1 MIYSSGFDT
10 HPEFEPLPSPIWT
23 QTRSFV
29 SGGWESSDTGAVCLL
44 GPSHLSVVAGII
56 HCPNPERTRMSVR
69 KRNDTKSVRWTAG
82 WKNPAGKWQ
91 FKDFRTK
98 AEAVA
103 YEAQMASQV
112 QKGDYANPHAGKTK
126 LSTVYEDW
134 KKTESRL
141 KPKTRASYDSLWKCL
156 VGPKWGNSQIS
167 GITKAE
173 VKNWLNESKSST
185 GNKVGASRMRQSLFV
200 LNALLNHAVEMSL
213 INKNVLG
220 ELRSILP
227 KLNEVPKKRTIEE
240 HELEMLANECGENK
254 LLILIAGYLG
264 LRWAELV
271 ALTPEDFDFKNK
283 SIQISKTMSEVNG
296 NFQLVTTK
304 SGHSRSVPI
313 LEFFQVELME
323 KVVATPAGTPVFHS
337 AKGGY
342 LRSSNFAKRVFNPAI
357 KKSGLP
363 KITFHDLRHTAI
375 SHQIQG
381 GADIVSVSKVAGH
394 SSPATT
400 LRIYAH
406 ELDRSQENI
415 REAINKSVAIS
426 ASNRYPTDSNS
437 KTA

>member
-1 MIYSSGFDT
+1 
-10 HPEFEPLPSPIWT
+10 
-23 QTRSFV
+23 
-29 SGGWESSDTGAVCLL
+29 
-44 GPSHLSVVAGII
+44 VVAGII
-56 HCPNPERTRMSVR
+56 HCPNPERTEMSVR
-69 KRNDTKSVRWTAG
+69 KRKDTKSVRWTAG

-200 LNALLNHAVEMSL
+200 LNALINHAVEMGL

-220 ELRSILP
+220 ELRTILP
-227 KLNEVPKKRTIEE
+227 KLSEVPKKRTIEE
-240 HELEMLANECGENK
+240 HELEILANECGENK

-283 SIQISKTMSEVNG
+283 SIQISKTMTEVNG
-296 NFQLVTTK
+296 KFQLVTTK
-304 SGHSRSVPI
+304 SGHSRSIPI
-313 LEFFQVELME
+313 LDFFQVELME
-323 KVVATPAGTPVFHS
+323 KVMATPAGTPVFHS

-342 LRSSNFAKRVFNPAI
+342 LRSSNFAKRVFIPAI
-357 KKSGLP
+357 QKTGLS

-394 SSPATT
+394 SSPQTT

-415 REAINKSVAIS
+415 REAINRSVAIS
-426 ASNRYPTDSNS
+426 ASNRYPTDSSS
-437 KTA
+437 KSA

>member
-1 MIYSSGFDT
+1 M
-10 HPEFEPLPSPIWT
+10 
-23 QTRSFV
+23 
-29 SGGWESSDTGAVCLL
+29 DTGGICLK
-44 GPSHLSVVAGII
+44 GPIHLSVVAGII
-56 HCPNPERTRMSVR
+56 LPNPERTEMSVR
-69 KRNDTKSVRWTAG
+69 KRKDTKSTRWTAS
-82 WKNPAGKWQ
+82 WKTPNGKWQ
-91 FKDFRTK
+91 FKDFKTK
-98 AEAVA
+98 TEAVA
-103 YEAQMASQV
+103 HEALMQAQV

-126 LSTVYEDW
+126 LSVVYEDW
-134 KKTESRL
+134 KRTESRL

-156 VGPKWGNSQIS
+156 VGPKWGNTQIS
-167 GITKAE
+167 SITKAE

-185 GNKVGASRMRQSLFV
+185 GNIVGASRMRQSLFV
-200 LNALLNHAVEMSL
+200 LNALLNHAFEMSL

-220 ELRSILP
+220 ELRGILP
-227 KLNEVPKKRTIEE
+227 KLNEAPKKRTIEE
-240 HELEMLANECGENK
+240 DELESLAQECGDNK

-271 ALTPEDFDFKNK
+271 ALTPEDFNFKNK
-283 SIQISKTMSEVNG
+283 SIQITKSMSEVNG

-304 SGHSRSVPI
+304 SGHSRSIPI

-323 KVVATPAGTPVFHS
+323 KVMATPSGKPVFHS
-337 AKGGY
+337 AKGEY
-342 LRSSNFAKRVFNPAI
+342 LRSSNFAKRVFIPALERA
-357 KKSGLP
+357 GLP

-426 ASNRYPTDSNS
+426 ASNRYLTVESNKS
-437 KTA
+437 A

>member
-1 MIYSSGFDT
+1 M
-10 HPEFEPLPSPIWT
+10 
-23 QTRSFV
+23 
-29 SGGWESSDTGAVCLL
+29 
-44 GPSHLSVVAGII
+44 SVVPGII
-56 HCPNPERTRMSVR
+56 HCPNPERTKMSVR
-69 KRNDTKSVRWTAG
+69 KRKDTKTVRWTAG
-82 WKNPAGKWQ
+82 WKNPSGSWQ
-91 FKDFRTK
+91 FKDFKTK

-112 QKGDYANPHAGKTK
+112 QSGDYANPHAGKTK
-126 LSTVYEDW
+126 LNVVYENW
-134 KKTESRL
+134 KKSETRL
-141 KPKTRASYDSLWKCL
+141 KPKTRATYDSLWKCL

-173 VKNWLNESKSST
+173 VKNWLIESKSST

-227 KLNEVPKKRTIEE
+227 KLNEVPKKRTLEE
-240 HELEMLANECGENK
+240 HELELLANECGENK

-271 ALTPEDFDFKNK
+271 ALTPEDFDFRNK

-296 NFQLVTTK
+296 TFQLVTTK

-323 KVVATPAGTPVFHS
+323 KVMATPSGTPVFHS
-337 AKGGY
+337 SKGRY
-342 LRSSNFAKRVFNPAI
+342 LRSSNFAKRVFIPALERANL
-357 KKSGLP
+357 S

-437 KTA
+437 KSA

>member
-1 MIYSSGFDT
+1 
-10 HPEFEPLPSPIWT
+10 
-23 QTRSFV
+23 V
-29 SGGWESSDTGAVCLL
+29 GGGNLLILGAVCPL

-126 LSTVYEDW
+126 LSIVYEDW

-342 LRSSNFAKRVFNPAI
+342 LRSSNFANRVFNPAI

>member
-1 MIYSSGFDT
+1 
-10 HPEFEPLPSPIWT
+10 
-23 QTRSFV
+23 
-29 SGGWESSDTGAVCLL
+29 
-44 GPSHLSVVAGII
+44 
-56 HCPNPERTRMSVR
+56 MSVR
-69 KRNDTKSVRWTAG
+69 KRKDTKSVRWTAG

-112 QKGDYANPHAGKTK
+112 QQGDYANPHAGKTK
-126 LSTVYEDW
+126 LNAVHADW

-141 KPKTRASYDSLWKCL
+141 KPKTRATYDSLWKCV

-185 GNKVGASRMRQSLFV
+185 GNTVGASRMRQSLFV
-200 LNALLNHAVEMSL
+200 LNALLNHAVEMGL

-220 ELRSILP
+220 DLKSILP

-240 HELEMLANECGENK
+240 HELESLANECGENK

-313 LEFFQVELME
+313 LEFFQIELME
-323 KVVATPAGTPVFHS
+323 KVMATPAGTPVFHS

-342 LRSSNFAKRVFNPAI
+342 LRSSNFAKRVFIPALE
-357 KKSGLP
+357 KAGVP

-426 ASNRYPTDSNS
+426 ASNRFPTDSDS
-437 KTA
+437 KSA